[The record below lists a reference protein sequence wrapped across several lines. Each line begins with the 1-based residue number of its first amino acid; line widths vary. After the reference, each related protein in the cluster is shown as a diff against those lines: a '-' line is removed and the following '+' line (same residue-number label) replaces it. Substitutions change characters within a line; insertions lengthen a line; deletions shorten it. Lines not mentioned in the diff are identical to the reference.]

1 MIMMMFMTAF
11 LWYNDTVLL
20 TTTLTR
26 TRGVRNTNVV
36 QDMRFSKWTFE
47 RTQGRICYCKVH
59 TTSQPMFV
67 IQESH
72 NSTSA
77 VNLRRV
83 SLSSI
88 SKFIIL
94 HFIMHHLP
102 LESNVLIRSVP
113 QPNHENFCLL
123 HYLAYLTVTHLHRC
137 HYLSF
142 QFLYLLSTHASNHC
156 DWC

>member
-1 MIMMMFMTAF
+1 
-11 LWYNDTVLL
+11 
-20 TTTLTR
+20 
-26 TRGVRNTNVV
+26 
-36 QDMRFSKWTFE
+36 
-47 RTQGRICYCKVH
+47 
-59 TTSQPMFV
+59 MFV

-123 HYLAYLTVTHLHRC
+123 HYPLISLSLIFTVVTICHSSFYTYFLHMLPTTATGANTTAVQGFHDFLTLIAFC
-137 HYLSF
+137 C
-142 QFLYLLSTHASNHC
+142 LLFVNLCSLICSPCICQYALTCS
-156 DWC
+156 